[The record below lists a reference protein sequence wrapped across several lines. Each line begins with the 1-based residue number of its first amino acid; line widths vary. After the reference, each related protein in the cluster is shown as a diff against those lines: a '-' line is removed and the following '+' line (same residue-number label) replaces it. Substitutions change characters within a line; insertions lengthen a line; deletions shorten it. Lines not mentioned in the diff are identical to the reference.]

1 MSSHGTPLECLEV
14 GPGCPV
20 SRSLYGYYPSL
31 PANAFFLALFAIF
44 MVINAIIGTW
54 KRTWT
59 YLIAM
64 FFGCLAQV
72 IGYAG
77 RIMMHSNPF
86 NMNGFEM
93 QICCLTLAPA
103 FNSAA
108 IYLTLKHTTLCF
120 GPGAS
125 RVKPKFYTW
134 GFISA
139 DILALIFQ
147 GAGGGISA
155 SANTDSLRN
164 IGDALMMTGICLQ
177 VFTLVIFGILVSDY
191 IVRRRKDSTPLSL
204 EAATTKRSLKF
215 RLFAGAL
222 LIAYLA
228 ILVRCIYRIAEMA
241 GGWRNPIMQDQ
252 SLFIGLDST

>member
-1 MSSHGTPLECLEV
+1 MDANGNPLQCLSV

-31 PANAFFLALFAIF
+31 PANAFFLALFAVLL
-44 MVINAIIGTW
+44 VINAVVGTW

-72 IGYAG
+72 LGYTG
-77 RIMMHSNPF
+77 RIIMHQNPF

-108 IYLTLKHTTLCF
+108 IYLTLKHIALCF
-120 GPGAS
+120 GPEAS

-164 IGDALMMTGICLQ
+164 VGVALMMTGICFQ
-177 VFTLVIFGILVSDY
+177 VATLIVFGSLVVDY
-191 IVRRRKDSTPLSL
+191 IVRRRKDSTHLSA
-204 EAATTKRSLKF
+204 EAAATKTSIKF

-228 ILVRCIYRIAEMA
+228 ILIRCVYRIAEMA
-241 GGWRNPIMQDQ
+241 GGWRNPIMQEQ
-252 SLFIGLDST
+252 ALFIGLDST